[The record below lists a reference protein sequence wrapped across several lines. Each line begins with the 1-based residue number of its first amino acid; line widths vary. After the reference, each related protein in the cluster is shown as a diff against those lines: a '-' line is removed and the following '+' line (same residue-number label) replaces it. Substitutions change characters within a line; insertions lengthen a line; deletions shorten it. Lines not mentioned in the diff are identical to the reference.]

1 LGRWRQDL
9 LVVNNWTVMMEGAV
23 LAAGVHSLAATLFFI
38 IYYIVVV
45 VVVLNLVI
53 AYVIERYD
61 EQFRLDHMLSQLLAV
76 IDDHDTKHSHTAKD
90 MDGVFRKHSMPRS
103 ALALAAGSDEPA
115 GQGQGDD
122 EAEEEEEA
130 RVLEAA
136 KVPAALA
143 ELETLKFTDWARCGP
158 AIRHQ
163 SIGTVFS
170 LDSLLAIAAR
180 HLQSFVVLSLDGPS
194 ERLFRASEAASQ
206 LSCPAGS
213 LQRDDPGA
221 RSGVGRPGSGAVG
234 LVGAGAAGADGRVLQ
249 GGGEALAD
257 LRQVR
262 NNRSRL
268 CPCKPCGVGSAFVDW
283 HCPPRAVVAGS

>member
-1 LGRWRQDL
+1 M
-9 LVVNNWTVMMEGAV
+9 VNNWTVMMEGAV

-76 IDDHDTKHSHTAKD
+76 VDDHDAKHSHTAKD
-90 MDGVFRKHSMPRS
+90 MDGVFRKHSVPRS
-103 ALALAAGSDEPA
+103 ALAVAAGSGEPA

-122 EAEEEEEA
+122 GAEEEEA

-158 AIRHQ
+158 
-163 SIGTVFS
+163 TVMT
-170 LDSLLAIAAR
+170 LLSR
-180 HLQSFVVLSLDGPS
+180 
-194 ERLFRASEAASQ
+194 ERLCATLFRS
-206 LSCPAGS
+206 
-213 LQRDDPGA
+213 
-221 RSGVGRPGSGAVG
+221 
-234 LVGAGAAGADGRVLQ
+234 
-249 GGGEALAD
+249 
-257 LRQVR
+257 
-262 NNRSRL
+262 
-268 CPCKPCGVGSAFVDW
+268 
-283 HCPPRAVVAGS
+283 

>member
-1 LGRWRQDL
+1 MCFFAQLGMLMFGGALYPGNPALTNSSFHELGYYPSNFNDFASSLVVLFVRLPQPPPCQRLSLPSYRVLLRFNVLGCWRQDL

-76 IDDHDTKHSHTAKD
+76 VDDHDAKHSHTAKD
-90 MDGVFRKHSMPRS
+90 MDDVFHKHSVPRS

-122 EAEEEEEA
+122 GAEEEEA

-158 AIRHQ
+158 TIRQQ
-163 SIGTVFS
+163 S
-170 LDSLLAIAAR
+170 A
-180 HLQSFVVLSLDGPS
+180 
-194 ERLFRASEAASQ
+194 RASNNQTSYGRVEAATQ
-206 LSCPAGS
+206 LRCPAG
-213 LQRDDPGA
+213 
-221 RSGVGRPGSGAVG
+221 
-234 LVGAGAAGADGRVLQ
+234 VGAAR
-249 GGGEALAD
+249 
-257 LRQVR
+257 
-262 NNRSRL
+262 RSRSAQRSRTARQWS
-268 CPCKPCGVGSAFVDW
+268 CQAGGSW
-283 HCPPRAVVAGS
+283 CSRC

>member
-1 LGRWRQDL
+1 M
-9 LVVNNWTVMMEGAV
+9 VNNWTVMMEGAV

-76 IDDHDTKHSHTAKD
+76 VDDHDAKHSHTAKD
-90 MDGVFRKHSMPRS
+90 MDDVFHKHSVPRS
-103 ALALAAGSDEPA
+103 ALALAAGSGEPA

-122 EAEEEEEA
+122 GAEEEEA

-158 AIRHQ
+158 TIRHQ
-163 SIGTVFS
+163 SIQQPDE
-170 LDSLLAIAAR
+170 L
-180 HLQSFVVLSLDGPS
+180 
-194 ERLFRASEAASQ
+194 
-206 LSCPAGS
+206 
-213 LQRDDPGA
+213 
-221 RSGVGRPGSGAVG
+221 
-234 LVGAGAAGADGRVLQ
+234 
-249 GGGEALAD
+249 
-257 LRQVR
+257 
-262 NNRSRL
+262 RSR
-268 CPCKPCGVGSAFVDW
+268 
-283 HCPPRAVVAGS
+283 

>member
-1 LGRWRQDL
+1 M
-9 LVVNNWTVMMEGAV
+9 VNNWTVMMEGAV

-76 IDDHDTKHSHTAKD
+76 VDDHDTKHSHTAKD
-90 MDGVFRKHSMPRS
+90 MDGVFHKHSVPRS
-103 ALALAAGSDEPA
+103 ALALAASSGEPA

-163 SIGTVFS
+163 SIGTV
-170 LDSLLAIAAR
+170 
-180 HLQSFVVLSLDGPS
+180 LSLS
-194 ERLFRASEAASQ
+194 IVCEAI
-206 LSCPAGS
+206 
-213 LQRDDPGA
+213 
-221 RSGVGRPGSGAVG
+221 
-234 LVGAGAAGADGRVLQ
+234 
-249 GGGEALAD
+249 
-257 LRQVR
+257 
-262 NNRSRL
+262 
-268 CPCKPCGVGSAFVDW
+268 
-283 HCPPRAVVAGS
+283 